1 MEYTK
6 LGKTGLKVS
15 VAGLGCG
22 GFSRVGQGT
31 GRSAAESIALIR
43 QALDLGVNFIDTAQ
57 AYQTEELIGRALQ
70 GRRRDE
76 VAISTKAQVQQ
87 EGKLC
92 SAEQVVD
99 ALESSLRQLKVDWVD
114 VFHLHGVPPAVY
126 AQAVETLVPA
136 LTKEREKGKFRFL
149 GVTEV
154 PPEDPTQE
162 MLQRAVRE
170 SCFEVVML
178 AFHMLHQRA
187 REKLFVQTQA
197 QGIGVLNMF
206 AVRLLFS
213 EAGRLQRVVDGLAAA
228 GKVPTELAAE
238 ENPLGFLMHPEG
250 ARNVIDAA
258 YRYCRHEPGV
268 DVVLFG
274 TGDETH
280 LRANVDSIL
289 RGPLPEA
296 DVARLRT
303 LFGALE
309 GVGLDRP
316 GQTNP

>member
-1 MEYTK
+1 MEYTT
-6 LGKTGLKVS
+6 LGKTELKVS

-31 GRSAAESIALIR
+31 GRSEAESIALIR

-57 AYQTEELIGRALQ
+57 AYQTEGLVGRALQ

-76 VAISTKAQVQQ
+76 VVISTKVQVQREKKVQ
-87 EGKLC
+87 TP
-92 SAEQVVD
+92 EQVVD
-99 ALESSLRQLKVDWVD
+99 ALENSLRQLKVDCVD
-114 VFHLHGVPPAVY
+114 VFHLHGVPPGVY
-126 AQAVETLVPA
+126 TQAVETLVPA
-136 LTKEREKGKFRFL
+136 LVKEREKGKFRFL

-154 PPEDPTQE
+154 PPNDPTQE
-162 MLQRAVRE
+162 MLPRAVQE
-170 SCFEVVML
+170 GCFEVVML

-187 REKLFVQTQA
+187 REKIFVHTQA
-197 QGIGVLNMF
+197 KGIGVLNMF

-213 EAGRLQRVVDGLAAA
+213 EPGRLKRVVDGLAAEGRVPEGLA
-228 GKVPTELAAE
+228 GE
-238 ENPLGFLMHPEG
+238 EDPLRFLMHPEG

-258 YRYCRHEPGV
+258 YRYCRHEPAV

-274 TGDETH
+274 TGNEAH
-280 LRANVDSIL
+280 LKANVDSIL
-289 RGPLPEA
+289 SGPLPEE
-296 DVARLRT
+296 DVARVRA

-316 GQTNP
+316 GQTNS

>member
-70 GRRRDE
+70 GRRRHE
-76 VAISTKAQVQQ
+76 VVISTKAQVQQ

-92 SAEQVVD
+92 SAEQVVE
-99 ALESSLRQLKVDWVD
+99 ALENSLRQLKVDWVD
-114 VFHLHGVPPAVY
+114 VFHLHGVPPTLY

-170 SCFEVVML
+170 GCFEVVML

-228 GKVPTELAAE
+228 GKVPAELAAE

-280 LRANVDSIL
+280 LRANVESIL

-296 DVARLRT
+296 DVARLRM